1 MSTMTLTKQ
10 YIFDDAGDPIAVL
23 LPIAEYYKL
32 IKPVLTQ
39 EVSQLDKITGQQKQP
54 DHPLYGALRHLGG
67 SVASTEELDETRRE
81 LWAAWDREEL
91 S

>member
-10 YIFDDAGDPIAVL
+10 YIFDDAGAPIAVL
-23 LPIAEYYKL
+23 LPIAEYYNLMK
-32 IKPVLTQ
+32 
-39 EVSQLDKITGQQKQP
+39 SQLDKITGQEELP

-67 SVASTEELDETRRE
+67 SVASTDELDETRRE
-81 LWAAWDREEL
+81 LWAAWDREEV

>member
-1 MSTMTLTKQ
+1 MSTRTLTKQ
-10 YIFDDAGDPIAVL
+10 YIFDDAGAPIAVL

-32 IKPVLTQ
+32 IK
-39 EVSQLDKITGQQKQP
+39 SQLGKITGQQQQP

-81 LWAAWDREEL
+81 LWATWDYEEAL
-91 S
+91 